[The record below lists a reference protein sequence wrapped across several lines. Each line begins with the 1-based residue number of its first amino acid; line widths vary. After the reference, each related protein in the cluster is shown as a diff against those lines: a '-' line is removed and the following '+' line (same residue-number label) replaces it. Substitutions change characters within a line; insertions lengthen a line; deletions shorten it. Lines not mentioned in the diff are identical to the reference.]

1 MNTPRELMEL
11 LSSGQLR
18 VATGVWLLPKE
29 YVGQEVEE
37 AYRLGLEP
45 VDLRN
50 RLLQSLETGTK
61 YANLSAEKIFRL
73 VDDVSQEYGDW
84 AGALIYNLDLLIAR
98 LNTEEQTMIWQDLF
112 TALPHRRRGVLLT
125 LPESAVN
132 LLPREEMLNL
142 WRLDNRL
149 IGTNQNQI

>member
-1 MNTPRELMEL
+1 MNTPRELVEL

-18 VATGVWLLPKE
+18 VATGVWLLPIE
-29 YVGQEVEE
+29 YVGQEEEE

-50 RLLQSLETGTK
+50 RLLQSLEPGTK
-61 YANLSAEKIFRL
+61 YASLSADKIFQL
-73 VDDVSQEYGDW
+73 VDDISQEYGDW

-98 LNTEEQTMIWQDLF
+98 LNTEEQNMIWQDLF
-112 TALPHRRRGVLLT
+112 TALPHRRRGVLIT
-125 LPESAVN
+125 LPETAVN
-132 LLPREEMLNL
+132 LLPQEEILNL

-149 IGTNQNQI
+149 IGTVRNQI